1 MFLAR
6 PQGLLSIKASDDKRK
21 ILEQQAQRQYKERP
35 VKLQG
40 IAANGLEGACGLGV
54 RDKSFRATTGEVGKV
69 LI

>member
-1 MFLAR
+1 VFLAR

-21 ILEQQAQRQYKERP
+21 LLEQQAQRQYKERP

-40 IAANGLEGACGLGV
+40 IAANALEGARGLGV
-54 RDKSFRATTGEVGKV
+54 RDKSFGASTREVGKV